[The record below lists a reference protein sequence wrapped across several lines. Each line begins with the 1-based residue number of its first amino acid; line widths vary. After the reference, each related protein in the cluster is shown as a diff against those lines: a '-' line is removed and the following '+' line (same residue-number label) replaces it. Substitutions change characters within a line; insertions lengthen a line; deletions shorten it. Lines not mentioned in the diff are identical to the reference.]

1 MLHAATLCVPLG
13 ASFFWEFCLSCLTFP
28 HEHKLLKVKDSALIH
43 LCSRNTCWIARSEK
57 GEGKTPYTTSRAS
70 QLGFCLLHCW
80 GAHMGRKSPITTT
93 PRASLLWDLC
103 PGLREGFGCKGLLR
117 CSVLQT
123 QSSQQKKQKGM
134 VGEEGEGQGS
144 EQIPPLAGDPSWDLI
159 CFLLPKVSV
168 EVTSVYRG
176 QALTSSVSEAR
187 PDPISGHRMDW
198 TLVPQKLSALGL
210 HFHYR
215 APLQNM
221 TLSIS
226 LHVRMSHKVCMN
238 KYIDYLP

>member
-1 MLHAATLCVPLG
+1 
-13 ASFFWEFCLSCLTFP
+13 
-28 HEHKLLKVKDSALIH
+28 
-43 LCSRNTCWIARSEK
+43 
-57 GEGKTPYTTSRAS
+57 
-70 QLGFCLLHCW
+70 
-80 GAHMGRKSPITTT
+80 
-93 PRASLLWDLC
+93 
-103 PGLREGFGCKGLLR
+103 
-117 CSVLQT
+117 
-123 QSSQQKKQKGM
+123 M

-159 CFLLPKVSV
+159 CLLLPKVSV

-198 TLVPQKLSALGL
+198 TLVPQKLSVLGL

-221 TLSIS
+221 TLGIS
-226 LHVRMSHKVCMN
+226 LHVRMSHKICMN